1 LSQEALEIKKGGRKM
16 KKYSFLATVLIICF
30 IGSVAADEID
40 ALIKQLKSS
49 KLTQRLAAAKAL
61 GEKKDTRAVNPLV
74 SVLKKDANWD
84 VRLAAENALVSIG
97 SPSVEPLVQIL
108 KEEKEC
114 FVRRRAARALKEL
127 RDTCDPRTFKNA
139 SQKDN
144 DCFVRRV
151 AARALAEVKHPE
163 AAEFLDD
170 AMKKK
175 NLEIVSAAYAY
186 YIKKGEAGTEGV
198 LIEALW
204 EGCYERKMVFDFA
217 YCGNEKLKQAAD
229 EIAKKRG
236 YTIAADWSGP
246 QWGKV
251 N

>member
-1 LSQEALEIKKGGRKM
+1 M
-16 KKYSFLATVLIICF
+16 KKYAFLAIVLLTCF

-40 ALIKQLKSS
+40 VLIKQLRSS
-49 KLTQRLAAAKAL
+49 KMTQRLAAAKAL
-61 GEKKDTRAVNPLV
+61 GEKKDPRAVNPLV

-97 SPSVEPLVQIL
+97 PPSVAPLVQIL

-114 FVRRRAARALKEL
+114 FPRRRAARALKEL

-139 SQKDN
+139 TQKDN

-151 AARALAEVKHPE
+151 TARALAELKDPE
-163 AAEFLDD
+163 VAEFLDD
-170 AMKKK
+170 SLKKK

-186 YIKKGEAGTEGV
+186 YIRKGEAGTEGV
-198 LIEALW
+198 LIEALQ
-204 EGCYERKMVFDFA
+204 EGCYEKKMVFDFA
-217 YCGNEKLKQAAD
+217 HCGNEKLKQAAE

-236 YTIAADWSGP
+236 YAMPVDWSGP
-246 QWGKV
+246 KWGKA

>member
-1 LSQEALEIKKGGRKM
+1 M
-16 KKYSFLATVLIICF
+16 KRCIFLAIVLLICF

-49 KLTQRLAAAKAL
+49 KSNTRLAAAKEL
-61 GEKKDTRAVNPLV
+61 GKRKDPRAVNPLV
-74 SVLKKDANWD
+74 SALKSDRRWE
-84 VRLAAENALVSIG
+84 VRLAAEDALVSIG
-97 SPSVEPLVQIL
+97 SPSMEPLVQIL

-114 FVRRRAARALKEL
+114 LVRRRAARALKEL
-127 RDTCDPRTFKNA
+127 KETCDPRTLQNA
-139 SQKDN
+139 AQKDT

-151 AARALAEVKHPE
+151 SARALAEIKDPMVT
-163 AAEFLDD
+163 EFLDD

-186 YIKKGEAGTEGV
+186 YIRKGEAGTEDV

-217 YCGNEKLKQAAD
+217 HCGNEKLKLAAE

-236 YTIAADWSGP
+236 YAMTADWLGP
-246 QWGKV
+246 KWGEI
-251 N
+251 